1 MKNAIVGERLKGLY
15 HSCMSI
21 SAKTNLEKKL
31 KGMLLKLVE
40 FSKNIAEKEF
50 EDSDLASI
58 VLTDSVNLMKNSSK
72 CFYNKDSLT
81 EELKRMKNIIILK
94 INTLGDNIKHTVS
107 QKEML
112 LKAQSN
118 LALKLESFNEEYSRS
133 RLKLVEV
140 MEQNSKNFMNAPKVC
155 EKCKI
160 VYTEKDNL
168 NWSCTTH
175 SAE

>member
-1 MKNAIVGERLKGLY
+1 
-15 HSCMSI
+15 
-21 SAKTNLEKKL
+21 
-31 KGMLLKLVE
+31 MLLKLVE

-155 EKCKI
+155 EKCKT

>member
-1 MKNAIVGERLKGLY
+1 
-15 HSCMSI
+15 
-21 SAKTNLEKKL
+21 
-31 KGMLLKLVE
+31 
-40 FSKNIAEKEF
+40 
-50 EDSDLASI
+50 
-58 VLTDSVNLMKNSSK
+58 
-72 CFYNKDSLT
+72 
-81 EELKRMKNIIILK
+81 
-94 INTLGDNIKHTVS
+94 
-107 QKEML
+107 ML

-155 EKCKI
+155 EKCKT